1 LFLAF
6 FPYGSPVL
14 FSRGI
19 FMFSF
24 FKSHKLIL
32 LIPLAFWLYNWSFQN
47 IAVFWYMYTFAILV
61 LMSASIV
68 FSKIS
73 DEMPTWK
80 SMIYGLG
87 YGTFIYGII
96 ALGYQLLRFFPLPI
110 ERSVSSF
117 LSAFAPTSIWHYL
130 LLMFIIVPGEEI
142 FWRGFVQ
149 QQLQRY
155 MKIVPAILI
164 SSILFGLALGL
175 GGFWPG
181 QLAGLIAGL
190 VLGSLYEW
198 KRSMPLIIIA
208 HLVMI
213 ILLFLVL
220 PLPV

>member
-1 LFLAF
+1 MLRFL
-6 FPYGSPVL
+6 
-14 FSRGI
+14 
-19 FMFSF
+19 
-24 FKSHKLIL
+24 KSHKLIL
-32 LIPLAFWLYNWSFQN
+32 FVPLAFWLYSWSFEN
-47 IAVFWYMYTFAILV
+47 PAIFWYMYTFALLV

-87 YGTFIYGII
+87 YGTLLYGII
-96 ALGYQLLRFFPLPI
+96 ALGYELLRLFPSHI
-110 ERSVSSF
+110 ENSVSGF
-117 LSAFAPTSIWHYL
+117 LSNFAPTSIWHYL

-149 QQLQRY
+149 QQLKQY
-155 MKIVPAILI
+155 MPTFAAIFLSAI
-164 SSILFGLALGL
+164 FFALALGL
-175 GGFWPG
+175 GNFWPG

-190 VLGSLYEW
+190 VLGALYEW

-213 ILLFLVL
+213 VLLFLVQ
-220 PLPV
+220 PLPIG